1 MNKKMTWSSLALIF
15 CIVLFAAGCSNA
27 ADTKETQSAS
37 NPASGSTAPAASE
50 QSSEEAANYENGL
63 PKNEEVT
70 LKVGLLESGYGRE
83 WFDYAVKLFTEK
95 YPNVKFDIKASPK
108 IADLISTKA
117 SAGND
122 DDMFDLFYGV
132 PWAEYVNANKLEPV
146 TDIFDMSPD
155 DVPGRKLND
164 LIVPGFNDPEKYYK
178 NNAWVFPIANYIGGM
193 FFDQKLFDENGWNK
207 NPKTYDEFIQLCEA
221 IKSKG
226 IDPIVY
232 AGLYNYAQ
240 FAFDT
245 KVFEIADDSGNKDFR
260 NNFEYYN
267 GPQNTTPEN
276 IEVYKRLYDMGKKG
290 YISKKSVGM
299 DHTQSQMLALQH
311 KAAMVPSGDWIE
323 NEMKEAAP
331 DDFQWGYMAVPFTNN
346 SNVPIYITNGLSYS
360 FELWA
365 AKPELNKKW
374 AKQFL
379 RSLMS
384 NEVQQILVEKGGALP
399 LRIDYL
405 DDPARADNMKPL
417 QKSIATYLK
426 DNNVVLELKN
436 RKIELT
442 HPDFA
447 ASLKVI
453 VDNMALV
460 LTGQEEPEP
469 ILQDAEKLL
478 QNAIANDKK
487 AQNKE

>member
-1 MNKKMTWSSLALIF
+1 MNKKLPWVSMMSVICIAL
-15 CIVLFAAGCSNA
+15 LAAGCSNGTA
-27 ADTKETQSAS
+27 TKETQNGNNAA
-37 NPASGSTAPAASE
+37 PGPTGSTTGE
-50 QSSEEAANYENGL
+50 QSSEEGENYENGL
-63 PKNEEVT
+63 PKNEKVT

-83 WFDYAVKLFTEK
+83 WFDHAVNLFTEK
-95 YPNVKFDIKASPK
+95 YPNVQFDTTASPN
-108 IADLISTKA
+108 IGDLIAAKA
-117 SAGND
+117 SASND
-122 DDMFDLFYGV
+122 ADMFDLFYGAT
-132 PWAEYVNANKLEPV
+132 WTEYVNANKLEPV
-146 TDIFDMSPD
+146 TDIFAMSPD
-155 DVPGRKLND
+155 DAPGQKLND

-178 NNAWVFPIANYIGGM
+178 DNAWVFPVANFIGGM

-226 IDPIVY
+226 MDPIVY

-245 KVFEIADDSGNKDFR
+245 KIFEIADENGNKNFR
-260 NNFEYYN
+260 HDFEYFN
-267 GPQNTTPEN
+267 GPQNTSPEN

-299 DHTQSQMLALQH
+299 NHTQSQMLVLQH

-323 NEMKEAAP
+323 NEMAESAP

-346 SNVPIYITNGLSYS
+346 PNGPIYMNNGLSYS
-360 FELWA
+360 FEIWA

-379 RSLMS
+379 LSLMT
-384 NEVQQILVEKGGALP
+384 NEVQQVLVEKGGALP
-399 LRIDYL
+399 LRKDYL
-405 DDPARADNMKPL
+405 EVAARAENMKPL

-426 DNNVVLELKN
+426 ENQVVLELKN
-436 RKIELT
+436 RKLELT
-442 HPDFA
+442 HPDYM

-460 LTGQEEPEP
+460 LTGQEQPESY
-469 ILQDAEKLL
+469 LENAEKLL
-478 QNAIANDKK
+478 QNAIASDKK

>member
-1 MNKKMTWSSLALIF
+1 MNKKMTWSSLALIL
-15 CIVLFAAGCSNA
+15 CMVLFAAGCSNA
-27 ADTKETQSAS
+27 ADTKEGAS
-37 NPASGSTAPAASE
+37 NLAPGSTTPATGE
-50 QSSEEAANYENGL
+50 QSSEEADNYENGL

-95 YPNVKFDIKASPK
+95 YPNVKFDITASPK
-108 IADLISTKA
+108 IGDLVSTKA
-117 SAGND
+117 AAGND
-122 DDMFDLFYGV
+122 DDMFDLFYSDT
-132 PWAEYVNANKLEPV
+132 WTEYVNANKLEPV
-146 TDIFDMSPD
+146 TGIFEMSPD
-155 DVPGRKLND
+155 DAPGQKLND

-178 NNAWVFPIANYIGGM
+178 DNAWVFPIANYIGGM

-207 NPKTYDEFIQLCEA
+207 SPKTYDEFIQLCEA

-245 KVFEIADDSGNKDFR
+245 KIFEIAEENENNQFR
-260 NNFEYYN
+260 NDFEYFN
-267 GPQNTTPEN
+267 GPQNTSPEN

-299 DHTQSQMLALQH
+299 NHTQSQMLVLQH

-323 NEMKEAAP
+323 NEMKESAP

-346 SNVPIYITNGLSYS
+346 PDGPIYMNNGLSYS
-360 FELWA
+360 FEIWA

-379 RSLMS
+379 LSLMS
-384 NEVQQILVEKGGALP
+384 NEVQQELVEKGGALP
-399 LRIDYL
+399 LRKDYL
-405 DDPARADNMKPL
+405 DVPTRADNMKPL
-417 QKSIATYLK
+417 QKSIATYMK
-426 DNNVVLELKN
+426 ENQVVLELKN

-442 HPDFA
+442 HPDYA

-460 LTGQEEPEP
+460 LTGQEQPEP
-469 ILQDAEKLL
+469 FLQDAEKLL
-478 QNAIANDKK
+478 QNAVKNDKE

>member
-1 MNKKMTWSSLALIF
+1 MNKRTAGISLLLCTALM
-15 CIVLFAAGCSNA
+15 AAGCSNTA
-27 ADTKETQSAS
+27 NTKETQNAS
-37 NPASGSTAPAASE
+37 NVSGTQAPAASG
-50 QSSEEAANYENGL
+50 QASSEAANYENGL
-63 PKNEEVT
+63 PKNEKVT
-70 LKVGLLESGYGRE
+70 LMIGLLESGYGRE
-83 WFDYAVKLFTEK
+83 WFDLAVKRFTEK
-95 YPNVKFDIKASPK
+95 YPNVQFDITASPK
-108 IADLISTKA
+108 IGDLISTKA

-122 DDMFDLFYGV
+122 NDMFDLFYGAT
-132 PWAEYVNANKLEPV
+132 WTEYVNANKLEPV
-146 TDIFDMSPD
+146 TDIFKMSPD
-155 DVPGRKLND
+155 DAPGRKLND

-178 NNAWVFPIANYIGGM
+178 DNAWVFPIANYVGGM

-245 KVFEIADDSGNKDFR
+245 KIFEIADERGNKQFR
-260 NNFEYYN
+260 NDFEYYN
-267 GPQNTTPEN
+267 GPQYTSPES
-276 IEVYKRLYDMGKKG
+276 IEVYKRLHDMGKQG

-299 DHTQSQMLALQH
+299 NHTQSQMLVLQH

-323 NEMKEAAP
+323 NEMKDTAP
-331 DDFQWGYMAVPFTNN
+331 DGFQWGYMAVPFTNN
-346 SNVPIYITNGLSYS
+346 PNGPIYVTNGLSYS
-360 FELWA
+360 FEIWA
-365 AKPELNKKW
+365 AKPDLNKKW

-379 RSLMS
+379 LSLMS
-384 NEVQQILVEKGGALP
+384 NEIQQVLVEKGGALP
-399 LRIDYL
+399 LRKDYL
-405 DDPARADNMKPL
+405 DDQTRADQMKPL

-426 DNNVVLELKN
+426 DNPVVLELKN

-442 HPDFA
+442 DPDNM

-460 LTGQEEPEP
+460 LTGQEDPEP
-469 ILQDAEKLL
+469 ILADAEKLL
-478 QNAIANDKK
+478 QNAIAKDKK
-487 AQNKE
+487 AQNKA

>member
-1 MNKKMTWSSLALIF
+1 MYKRMTWSSLALIL
-15 CIVLFAAGCSNA
+15 CIALFATGCSKA
-27 ADTKETQSAS
+27 ADTKETQSPS
-37 NPASGSTAPAASE
+37 NAASGTTAPTASE
-50 QSSEEAANYENGL
+50 QSSGEEANYENGL
-63 PKNEEVT
+63 PKNEKVT

-83 WFDYAVKLFTEK
+83 WFDYAVKLFTDK
-95 YPNVKFDIKASPK
+95 YPNVKFDITASPK
-108 IADLISTKA
+108 IGDLISTKA

-122 DDMFDLFYGV
+122 DDMFDLFYGAT
-132 PWAEYVNANKLEPV
+132 WTEYVNANKLEPV
-146 TDIFDMSPD
+146 TDIFEMSPD
-155 DVPGRKLND
+155 DAPGQKLND

-178 NNAWVFPIANYIGGM
+178 DNAWVFPIANYVGGM

-221 IKSKG
+221 IMSKG

-245 KVFEIADDSGNKDFR
+245 KIFEIADENGNKQFR
-260 NNFEYYN
+260 NDFEYFN
-267 GPQNTTPEN
+267 GPQNTSPEN

-299 DHTQSQMLALQH
+299 NHTQSQMLVLQH

-323 NEMKEAAP
+323 NEMKESAP

-346 SNVPIYITNGLSYS
+346 PNGPIYMTNGLSYS
-360 FELWA
+360 FEIWA

-379 RSLMS
+379 LSLMS
-384 NEVQQILVEKGGALP
+384 NEVQQELVEKGGALP
-399 LRIDYL
+399 LRKDYL
-405 DDPARADNMKPL
+405 DVPTRADNMKPL

-426 DNNVVLELKN
+426 ENQVVLELKN
-436 RKIELT
+436 RKLELT
-442 HPDFA
+442 HADYA

-469 ILQDAEKLL
+469 ILQQAEKLL
-478 QNAIANDKK
+478 QNAISSDKK